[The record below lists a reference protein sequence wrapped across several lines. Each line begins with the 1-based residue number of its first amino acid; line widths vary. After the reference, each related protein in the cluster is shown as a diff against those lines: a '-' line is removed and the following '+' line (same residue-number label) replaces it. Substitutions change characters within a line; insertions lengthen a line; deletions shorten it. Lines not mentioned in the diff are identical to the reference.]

1 MGSDLIAAD
10 PHPSHLRL
18 RCHGTGHGRGF
29 DDTPISAD
37 RRQAE
42 HEILHPYQMRAQ
54 VCRQQHMPFGI
65 GPFIVDDGIPPW
77 RKASATRRLVGLN
90 IRPVC
95 TQYRR
100 NMRCSV
106 VM

>member
-1 MGSDLIAAD
+1 MGSDWIAAD
-10 PHPSHLRL
+10 PHPNHQRL
-18 RCHGTGHGRGF
+18 GCHGKRHGRGSH
-29 DDTPISAD
+29 DPAVGLD
-37 RRQAE
+37 RGESDIRVR
-42 HEILHPYQMRAQ
+42 HPDKVRAQ
-54 VCRQQHMPFGI
+54 ICRQQHMPFGI
-65 GPFIVDDGIPPW
+65 GPFIVDDG